1 MPPDA
6 TDALQAYVH
15 VARLEMP
22 AAADR
27 RAPGGAITVA
37 LCGAT
42 DHAPPCPLAAHYIG
56 LQEDDTSVALRILF
70 TTTPSQEEG
79 VRVRIRRALAS
90 GTFVGPD
97 GVASAGDSWT
107 TVPRRCSPTSMTT
120 RSACGSRP
128 RCRSDITS
136 GGTEGGTRTHKR
148 LPSAVFETAAYAI
161 PPLRPGQPHGTAS
174 SREPGSGQRRLPGR
188 RC

>member
-97 GVASAGDSWT
+97 GVASRWRLVDDSAA
-107 TVPRRCSPTSMTT
+107 PLLPDEHDH
-120 RSACGSRP
+120 AL
-128 RCRSDITS
+128 
-136 GGTEGGTRTHKR
+136 R
-148 LPSAVFETAAYAI
+148 LRESTA
-161 PPLRPGQPHGTAS
+161 
-174 SREPGSGQRRLPGR
+174 LP
-188 RC
+188 